1 MSKPKK
7 ATLPP
12 NFQDTVEDTAMLT
25 GDLIRR
31 TADVLG
37 DFGKRW
43 LDGMSHEDV
52 DLITKS
58 AGKRVNEFWLKAY
71 DTAEDNVTPPPTGTG
86 TI

>member
-1 MSKPKK
+1 MAKPKK

-25 GDLIRR
+25 EDLIRR
-31 TADVLG
+31 TAEVLG

-43 LDGMSHEDV
+43 LDGMSHADV
-52 DLITKS
+52 DAVTKN
-58 AGKRVNEFWLKAY
+58 AGKHANEFWLKVY
-71 DTAEDNVTPPPTGTG
+71 DTAEGNVTPPPTGTG